1 MAQDITSVQRDLADL
16 QKQAKQLSDKIKN
29 ESDPTRKAILQ
40 KKLIDLN
47 TKKANL
53 NKEMEDLVTSI
64 GVGQEL
70 EFAEGFTKW
79 NKYKKGKIG
88 KLTETTKPQRQ
99 VFVNVEKILKK
110 NGLRWF
116 GDYSNWKA
124 HTFYITIERYKSNPT
139 AHVSITNDDIKN
151 VNKSID
157 DLTKVY
163 PDTKMYTKDIMVNE
177 YNPYSKEWVKVKKI
191 RLYIEFKDK
200 YKISSMQTESKLPKN
215 KLTEQEK
222 LKVKNFAKGLV
233 EKNVVKE
240 SSASLSIANKII
252 NYLVD
257 RGYIKSSKK
266 TQDLVNVIQAIIDK
280 KTILPSKVSY

>member
-79 NKYKKGKIG
+79 NKYKK
-88 KLTETTKPQRQ
+88 
-99 VFVNVEKILKK
+99 
-110 NGLRWF
+110 
-116 GDYSNWKA
+116 S
-124 HTFYITIERYKSNPT
+124 
-139 AHVSITNDDIKN
+139 
-151 VNKSID
+151 
-157 DLTKVY
+157 
-163 PDTKMYTKDIMVNE
+163 KMK
-177 YNPYSKEWVKVKKI
+177 
-191 RLYIEFKDK
+191 
-200 YKISSMQTESKLPKN
+200 

>member
-79 NKYKKGKIG
+79 NKYKK
-88 KLTETTKPQRQ
+88 
-99 VFVNVEKILKK
+99 
-110 NGLRWF
+110 
-116 GDYSNWKA
+116 S
-124 HTFYITIERYKSNPT
+124 
-139 AHVSITNDDIKN
+139 
-151 VNKSID
+151 
-157 DLTKVY
+157 
-163 PDTKMYTKDIMVNE
+163 KMK
-177 YNPYSKEWVKVKKI
+177 
-191 RLYIEFKDK
+191 
-200 YKISSMQTESKLPKN
+200 

-240 SSASLSIANKII
+240 QIELPTEVFTVVKDI
-252 NYLVD
+252 
-257 RGYIKSSKK
+257 GIKPSDVTSYR
-266 TQDLVNVIQAIIDK
+266 IIDK
-280 KTILPSKVSY
+280 KHVIEFKIHNLTLDLPTIKHHKITDLVVTNGEAELQFRAY

>member
-79 NKYKKGKIG
+79 NKYKK
-88 KLTETTKPQRQ
+88 
-99 VFVNVEKILKK
+99 
-110 NGLRWF
+110 
-116 GDYSNWKA
+116 S
-124 HTFYITIERYKSNPT
+124 
-139 AHVSITNDDIKN
+139 
-151 VNKSID
+151 
-157 DLTKVY
+157 
-163 PDTKMYTKDIMVNE
+163 
-177 YNPYSKEWVKVKKI
+177 KVK
-191 RLYIEFKDK
+191 
-200 YKISSMQTESKLPKN
+200 

-222 LKVKNFAKGLV
+222 LKVKNFAKALQSKKLN
-233 EKNVVKE
+233 EDERSKLSDFTDEDLAQLQKILSPIKHNVDKAFIIVNKYDTDGWNTVA
-240 SSASLSIANKII
+240 SNSASFLRDIYDILENFGI
-252 NYLVD
+252 NT
-257 RGYIKSSKK
+257 SK
-266 TQDLVNVIQAIIDK
+266 
-280 KTILPSKVSY
+280 